1 MGKSGKKILA
11 AFIVMACLAAGV
23 IGVFYYISRPDNN
36 VQEVTE
42 TGTEVE
48 KLIKKDLDTKYPE
61 TAVEVLKLYWR
72 YNKCMYNEKTS
83 DSEFE
88 KLLEQLRKLY
98 DEEFLAR
105 EENSWENMLKRF
117 KEDRDEY
124 QKSEKKISMYTVGQ
138 GSSAASGKVDGRDC
152 VSITC
157 SAMIKQKAERKN
169 VYEKFMCRQDED
181 NNWKILGWQKAEA
194 GDIQPEEK

>member
-1 MGKSGKKILA
+1 MGKTGKKVLA
-11 AFIVMACLAAGV
+11 AFIVMACLAAGA
-23 IGVFYYISRPDNN
+23 IGVYYYISRPGND

-48 KLIKKDLDTKYPE
+48 KLVKKDLDTKYPE

-98 DEEFLAR
+98 DEEFLAA

-124 QKSEKKISMYTVGQ
+124 QKNDKKISMYTVGQ
-138 GSSAASGKVDGRDC
+138 GSSALSGKVDGKEC

-169 VYEKFMCRQDED
+169 VYEKFMCRQDD
-181 NNWKILGWQKAEA
+181 NNNWKILGWQKADA
-194 GDIQPEEK
+194 GDFQAEEK

>member
-11 AFIVMACLAAGV
+11 AFIIMVCLAAGA
-23 IGVFYYISRPDNN
+23 IGVFYYISRPDND

-42 TGTEVE
+42 TGTETE

-88 KLLEQLRKLY
+88 ELLKQLRKLY
-98 DEEFLAR
+98 DDEFLA
-105 EENSWENMLKRF
+105 EEGNSWENMLKRF

-124 QKSEKKISMYTVGQ
+124 QRSEKKISMYTVGQ
-138 GSSAASGKVDGRDC
+138 GSSAESGKIDGKEC